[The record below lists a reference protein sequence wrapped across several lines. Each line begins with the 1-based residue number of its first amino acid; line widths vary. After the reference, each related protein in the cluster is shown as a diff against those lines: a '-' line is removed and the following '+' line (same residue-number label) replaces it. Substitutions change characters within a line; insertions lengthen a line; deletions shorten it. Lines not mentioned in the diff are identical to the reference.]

1 MEGTLKRWAAE
12 RGYHVGWGLPS
23 AIAAARGDVL
33 SRRRSGELDADFF
46 QANLASFESF
56 ETPWDGPAMVVVV
69 AMPRPA
75 HTVAFTVGGRQV
87 ETLFPPTYVRYQP
100 LFEEVRLDL
109 QEHGLPGAR
118 VERLKVPLK
127 SLAARLGLVR
137 YGRDNVT
144 YASEFGSYLQLFGFV
159 TDAPLPLPEGW
170 QPREPELLPECARC
184 ASRRARPGRS
194 AKTAYSS
201 TASAASLRSMR
212 DQESGP
218 PGFRRPPTTAS
229 SGACSAS
236 APAPPTRSS
245 RWRGRTSCSRPR
257 RRRRCSAPA
266 AHTWARYGTASVP
279 SLSGSA
285 FRTRSSRCSAGTS
298 AHSWMPVSGIAD
310 QQPLPARWPT
320 WFLTAGIGDRRAAL
334 PLASI

>member
-23 AIAAARGDVL
+23 AIAAAREDVL

-170 QPREPELLPECARC
+170 QPREPELLPECEGCSVCLAACPTGAICEDRVLLHGERC
-184 ASRRARPGRS
+184 LVAVNERPGEWPAWIPPSAHHCIIGCLLCQRPCPANPELPVERTDVVFTAEETEALLGAGGAHVGPVRDGVS
-194 AKTAYSS
+194 AKLERLGLSHEEQQVLGRN
-201 TASAASLRSMR
+201 LRALL
-212 DQESGP
+212 D
-218 PGFRRPPTTAS
+218 
-229 SGACSAS
+229 
-236 APAPPTRSS
+236 
-245 RWRGRTSCSRPR
+245 
-257 RRRRCSAPA
+257 
-266 AHTWARYGTASVP
+266 ARQRNS
-279 SLSGSA
+279 
-285 FRTRSSRCSAGTS
+285 
-298 AHSWMPVSGIAD
+298 
-310 QQPLPARWPT
+310 
-320 WFLTAGIGDRRAAL
+320 
-334 PLASI
+334 